1 MPPDSPLLEQCFSR
15 VLHEAPS
22 MLGRV
27 IEEIIATLQEAEK
40 KGQDVRERERLARAW
55 WNLTQQATSLAQM
68 FPRRLDQAF
77 REAGTDSQHS
87 TLTPTSDSSL
97 LSLVDDSALD
107 ESLESARLIQALMPV
122 VEQSLSMVDARMS
135 SLIGLDTVHAEKNPL
150 RPSIFVRALR
160 DVLAEREPDAEIRSQ
175 WMQRAG
181 GPLGRNL
188 CHLYEQV
195 ALMLQQANVQEA
207 GYRVRLVA
215 DFQASQ
221 NGAVSTRGW
230 LEGDEDAPREKRS
243 QRAPAR
249 PDTPP
254 LAMRMSDL
262 AREHSGLQADVMQAF
277 LGGDPSS
284 FDKPLDNAYYEQV
297 RRELARVDT
306 FARMAAPD
314 PARREQEQVQR
325 RGLPVVDRPV
335 QPMDIGAQLDPQ
347 QWGDYAAPQE
357 RSRVLLE
364 LKHQADQVAQA
375 VGLDVVRK
383 LVSQVAGDP
392 LLLTPVRESVVA
404 LEPAL
409 LRLAMSEPRYFSRE
423 DHPARQLIE
432 QTAQR
437 SFRYND
443 EYSSEFEEF
452 IAPVRQQVQALNA
465 SGAVDAAPFA
475 SALDSLQTAWSAADE
490 AEDIRKRSQ
499 LEAVRFAQTRQERAD
514 QIAWEISNRPDV
526 FNAPGVVLD
535 FLYGSWSL
543 VIASD
548 ELKHPDA
555 GPDPSG
561 YRKVISQ
568 LLWSTRR
575 EVTLRQPRQLF
586 EVVPRMV
593 LTLRK
598 GLEELGK
605 TPEETQTFF
614 DALLKLHEPVLK
626 LRRMRALADG
636 SSSGPT
642 PLEEVQEDEE
652 TAALLAPATA
662 QQQRPRAPEQPWL
675 GAGERRSA
683 GFDDTLVL
691 DDGGSVEAR
700 EAQEDRGLEKVEKE
714 EEAVRPAASVA
725 GQRTAFADPLTM
737 LAALHIGDWVDLYSA
752 GQWLRAELVWSSSK
766 ASLFMFTSRGGRTHT
781 MTRRSCERLLLKRWL
796 RPVATHTVVSRALE
810 KVARVDGQVQ
820 TV

>member
-1 MPPDSPLLEQCFSR
+1 M
-15 VLHEAPS
+15 
-22 MLGRV
+22 
-27 IEEIIATLQEAEK
+27 
-40 KGQDVRERERLARAW
+40 
-55 WNLTQQATSLAQM
+55 
-68 FPRRLDQAF
+68 
-77 REAGTDSQHS
+77 
-87 TLTPTSDSSL
+87 
-97 LSLVDDSALD
+97 
-107 ESLESARLIQALMPV
+107 
-122 VEQSLSMVDARMS
+122 
-135 SLIGLDTVHAEKNPL
+135 
-150 RPSIFVRALR
+150 
-160 DVLAEREPDAEIRSQ
+160 
-175 WMQRAG
+175 
-181 GPLGRNL
+181 
-188 CHLYEQV
+188 
-195 ALMLQQANVQEA
+195 
-207 GYRVRLVA
+207 
-215 DFQASQ
+215 
-221 NGAVSTRGW
+221 
-230 LEGDEDAPREKRS
+230 
-243 QRAPAR
+243 
-249 PDTPP
+249 
-254 LAMRMSDL
+254 
-262 AREHSGLQADVMQAF
+262 
-277 LGGDPSS
+277 
-284 FDKPLDNAYYEQV
+284 
-297 RRELARVDT
+297 
-306 FARMAAPD
+306 
-314 PARREQEQVQR
+314 
-325 RGLPVVDRPV
+325 
-335 QPMDIGAQLDPQ
+335 
-347 QWGDYAAPQE
+347 
-357 RSRVLLE
+357 
-364 LKHQADQVAQA
+364 
-375 VGLDVVRK
+375 VRK

-499 LEAVRFAQTRQERAD
+499 LEAVRFAETRQERAD

-526 FNAPGVVLD
+526 FNAPGVVLE

-548 ELKHPDA
+548 ELRHPGA
-555 GPDPSG
+555 GSDPSG
-561 YRKVISQ
+561 YRKVISH

-593 LTLRK
+593 MTLRK